1 VCSQGHLEIL
11 KLLVTYNNPSSKSSS
26 STTFDNL
33 FSSTSSPLEQ
43 PKVFISG
50 GGGGNGG
57 IEQKY
62 LSMFDLN
69 SLDVNDQ
76 SGLYAAVV
84 ANKYDICEYLINMR
98 VKQLTENDLER
109 IRQLQQEEKSRREK
123 VAAKTPTTKSIRT
136 SESSNGIS
144 LFSSLLSSLSNDDIK
159 QNQQSQGNSFFDH
172 LKNVFLDTKPTLENI
187 TTTTGTSSPS
197 IQIETTKTNND
208 NEKQPLHS
216 DIYFNPINI
225 NQYSKFGSTC
235 LHEAI
240 RNKNYLLVNLL
251 LTNGANANLP
261 IYEVASTP
269 NADGSPTN
277 SRTILSNCLCE
288 SIKQLDEHMFLLI
301 LDHVDYNEFDFRII
315 FKLCLELM
323 NTKND
328 ARLNAAQG
336 ESLSLFGK
344 KMISYM
350 MQLKIANDSEFK
362 INIRNKIAT
371 KHLNNL
377 LGLGASNTVNVSH
390 LLGATFD
397 CGLILNW
404 NSLDPKLVKVYE
416 SWLHNSTKYFKFSNR
431 NLNLSA
437 VTAST
442 TTTTVAS
449 TKLDDEHSQ
458 QPTQANLSLKKL
470 HFHVITRVDFSNNN
484 LEQLPFALFQIES
497 LKYMKLSSNKIAK
510 LPTCRNYELD
520 DVNKLN
526 APLDIDSHL
535 AWNCNLLEEFEVDNN
550 KLVELPSQLFQLKS
564 LKHLNVSNN
573 L

>member
-1 VCSQGHLEIL
+1 
-11 KLLVTYNNPSSKSSS
+11 
-26 STTFDNL
+26 
-33 FSSTSSPLEQ
+33 
-43 PKVFISG
+43 
-50 GGGGNGG
+50 
-57 IEQKY
+57 
-62 LSMFDLN
+62 
-69 SLDVNDQ
+69 
-76 SGLYAAVV
+76 
-84 ANKYDICEYLINMR
+84 
-98 VKQLTENDLER
+98 
-109 IRQLQQEEKSRREK
+109 
-123 VAAKTPTTKSIRT
+123 
-136 SESSNGIS
+136 
-144 LFSSLLSSLSNDDIK
+144 
-159 QNQQSQGNSFFDH
+159 
-172 LKNVFLDTKPTLENI
+172 
-187 TTTTGTSSPS
+187 
-197 IQIETTKTNND
+197 
-208 NEKQPLHS
+208 
-216 DIYFNPINI
+216 
-225 NQYSKFGSTC
+225 
-235 LHEAI
+235 
-240 RNKNYLLVNLL
+240 
-251 LTNGANANLP
+251 
-261 IYEVASTP
+261 
-269 NADGSPTN
+269 
-277 SRTILSNCLCE
+277 
-288 SIKQLDEHMFLLI
+288 
-301 LDHVDYNEFDFRII
+301 
-315 FKLCLELM
+315 M

-390 LLGATFD
+390 LLGANFD

-404 NSLDPKLVKVYE
+404 NGLEPKLVKVYE

-437 VTAST
+437 VAAST
-442 TTTTVAS
+442 TTTTAAS
-449 TKLDDEHSQ
+449 SKLDDEHSQ
-458 QPTQANLSLKKL
+458 APTQANLSLKKL

-497 LKYMKLSSNKIAK
+497 LKYMKLSFNKIAK